1 MREPNSEL
9 GLVLAKVRALSFGI
23 KDKMLKLRSFL
34 RSLVL
39 VEKLPV
45 HEGQQ
50 DVRAHEEEDFSVDE
64 LVEGALPFEEQPGEA
79 ASRRAG
85 DVPLVR
91 NRHLASKSGAE
102 AGGRGEK
109 PETE

>member
-1 MREPNSEL
+1 MVSRT
-9 GLVLAKVRALSFGI
+9 K
-23 KDKMLKLRSFL
+23 LKLRSFL

-45 HEGQQ
+45 HKGQQ
-50 DVRAHEEEDFSVDE
+50 DVGAHEEEDLSVDE

-102 AGGRGEK
+102 AGGRGER